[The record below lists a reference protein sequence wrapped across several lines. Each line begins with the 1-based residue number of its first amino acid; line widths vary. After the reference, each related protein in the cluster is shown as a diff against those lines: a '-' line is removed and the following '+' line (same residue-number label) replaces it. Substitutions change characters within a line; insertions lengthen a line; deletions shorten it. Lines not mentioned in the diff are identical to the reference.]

1 MMSPQDDMNMGDNP
15 NMDMSNDDEMAEI
28 PMDNPNM
35 MDNNDEN
42 IPMDGGDMGE
52 GDSSEIQSMSGKLAN
67 LLRNTEN
74 VNDKKFAAGMINA
87 AAIEGLSSADRKAIL
102 KKVKENESDVP
113 DEGMGDEDMPMTE
126 TFIFTKQQVNEIRKR
141 NRK

>member
-1 MMSPQDDMNMGDNP
+1 MMQPQDDMNMGDNP
-15 NMDMSNDDEMAEI
+15 NMDMSNDEEMPEM
-28 PMDNPNM
+28 PMDNMGMDDPNM
-35 MDNNDEN
+35 MDGSDEN

-87 AAIEGLSSADRKAIL
+87 AAIEGLSSDDRKAIL
-102 KKVKENESDVP
+102 KLLKLKL
-113 DEGMGDEDMPMTE
+113 
-126 TFIFTKQQVNEIRKR
+126 IKQIAFQLCCF
-141 NRK
+141 